1 MTWEAIEYRLTGSD
15 PLVCVQWDGMMNQWV
30 VTGTDYDKWFD
41 TLEAAKAY
49 GESIAEPEKTS
60 ECDACGKSVPTDEI
74 SRCIAAGGVETFAC
88 DACRG
93 IS

>member
-30 VTGTDYDKWFD
+30 VTGTDYYKWFD
-41 TLEAAKAY
+41 TLEAAKIF
-49 GESIAEPEKTS
+49 GESFANATA
-60 ECDACGKSVPTDEI
+60 ECDCCTRMVPIDEI